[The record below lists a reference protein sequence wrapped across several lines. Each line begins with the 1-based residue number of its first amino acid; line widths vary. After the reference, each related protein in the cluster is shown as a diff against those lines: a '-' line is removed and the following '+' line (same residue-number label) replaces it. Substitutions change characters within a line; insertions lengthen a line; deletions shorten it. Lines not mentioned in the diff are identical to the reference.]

1 MKTQSIEAYVEFAS
15 SASSRLMQTAMLLTT
30 DRHLAEDLVQ
40 ETLGKLYASW
50 RKMANVSNPHAYA
63 RATLVNT
70 YLSHR
75 RWRCS
80 SEIPAETMPEQP
92 GAVTDLPLRLTL
104 LDGLGRLAP
113 KDRAVLVL
121 RYWDD
126 LTVEQTAHELGL
138 TPGAVR
144 NRSMR
149 ALAKLREDLGED
161 LRLLAY

>member
-1 MKTQSIEAYVEFAS
+1 MKTQSVEAYVEFAS
-15 SASSRLMQTAMLLTT
+15 AASNRLLQTAMLLTT

-50 RKMANVSNPHAYA
+50 HKMTNVSNQHAYA
-63 RATLVNT
+63 RTTLVNT
-70 YLSHR
+70 YISHR
-75 RWRCS
+75 RWRGS
-80 SEIPAETMPEQP
+80 SEYPTEVMPEQP
-92 GAVTDLPLRLTL
+92 GVATDLPLRLTL
-104 LDGLGRLAP
+104 LDGLARLEP

-138 TPGAVR
+138 TLGAVR

-149 ALAKLREDLGED
+149 ALAKLRDVLGED
-161 LRLLAY
+161 LRALAG